1 MSVPDIDVWRSAKLL
16 VDCYGDG
23 ASLHAVNRCDEVL
36 EAGGRCHVNQEKHMS
51 DQRPVMN

>member
-23 ASLHAVNRCDEVL
+23 ASLHAVNRCDGYCQTKILAIFIIV
-36 EAGGRCHVNQEKHMS
+36 
-51 DQRPVMN
+51 

>member
-23 ASLHAVNRCDEVL
+23 ASLHAVNRCDEML
-36 EAGGRCHVNQEKHMS
+36 EAGGRCHVN
-51 DQRPVMN
+51 